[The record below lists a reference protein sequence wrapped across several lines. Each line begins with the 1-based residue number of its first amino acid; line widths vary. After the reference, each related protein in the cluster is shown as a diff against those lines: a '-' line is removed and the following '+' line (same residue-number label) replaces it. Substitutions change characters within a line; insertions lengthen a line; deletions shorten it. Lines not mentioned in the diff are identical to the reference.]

1 MGKLMLMGTQRPKRI
16 AGRLLKK
23 PFHAI
28 LSCEE
33 ITEGGGNMLC
43 HLVIDLNKGLCTKS
57 GGWTKLVQ
65 R

>member
-1 MGKLMLMGTQRPKRI
+1 MKKCNI

-28 LSCEE
+28 LSCEK

-43 HLVIDLNKGLCTKS
+43 HLVIDLNKVLCTKS
-57 GGWTKLVQ
+57 DDWTKFVQ